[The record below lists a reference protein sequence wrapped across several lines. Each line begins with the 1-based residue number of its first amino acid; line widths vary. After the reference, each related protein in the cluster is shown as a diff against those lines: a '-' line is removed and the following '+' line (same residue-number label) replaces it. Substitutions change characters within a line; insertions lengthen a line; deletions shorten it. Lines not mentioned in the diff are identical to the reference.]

1 MADATALEDFSVSF
15 LSSGD
20 GDAPSPAGV
29 EMLSEKIKSSRFI
42 ASGFSA
48 GAEGVAVFWSELVR
62 SKDIPLGPEFE
73 AFEVFCLDNL

>member
-1 MADATALEDFSVSF
+1 MADATALEDLSASF

-20 GDAPSPAGV
+20 GDVPSPAGV

-48 GAEGVAVFWSELVR
+48 GAEGVGVFWSELVR